1 MKLLK
6 AIGLG
11 IILWVL
17 IFFEVS
23 ILMFGFKLTNG
34 MSYYVIHYLFLAI
47 ISIILSLIYF
57 SGKKK
62 TRGGFFRGIL
72 VGVLFIVIGIIL
84 DLVITLPLFVIPQGG
99 SYQAFLL
106 DYYMLIG
113 YLIVIILS
121 GIVGAVKRK
130 K

>member
-11 IILWVL
+11 IVLWVL

-23 ILMFGFKLTNG
+23 ILMFGFKLTSG
-34 MSYYVIHYLFLAI
+34 ISYYIIHYLFLAI
-47 ISIILSLIYF
+47 ISIVLTLIYF

-62 TRGGFFRGIL
+62 TRGGFFRGLL
-72 VGVLFIVIGIIL
+72 VGIIFIVIGIIL
-84 DLVITLPLFVIPQGG
+84 DAVITIPLWIISQGG
-99 SYQAFLL
+99 SYQSFFLN
-106 DYYMLIG
+106 YYMLIG
-113 YLIVIILS
+113 YLIVIVLA

-130 K
+130 

>member
-11 IILWVL
+11 IVGWVL

-23 ILMFGFKLTNG
+23 ILMFGFKLTSG
-34 MSYYVIHYLFLAI
+34 MSYYIIHYLFLAI
-47 ISIILSLIYF
+47 ISIILTLVYF

-62 TRGGFFRGIL
+62 ARGGFFRGIL
-72 VGVLFIVIGIIL
+72 VGIIL
-84 DLVITLPLFVIPQGG
+84 VVVGLILDAVITIPLWIIPQGG
-99 SYQAFLL
+99 SYQSFFLN
-106 DYYMLIG
+106 YYMLIG
-113 YLIVIILS
+113 YLIIVILA
-121 GIVGAVKRK
+121 GIVGAIK